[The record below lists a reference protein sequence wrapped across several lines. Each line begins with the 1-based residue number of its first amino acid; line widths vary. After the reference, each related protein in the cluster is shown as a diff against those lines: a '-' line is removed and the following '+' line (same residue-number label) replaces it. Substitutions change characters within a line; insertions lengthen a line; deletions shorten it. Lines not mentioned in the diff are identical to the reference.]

1 MRGQHGQQVA
11 RMHGK
16 NFTWLL
22 RHRVRG
28 ALFAVKSGNF
38 ANGVA
43 GAEKVEDHLPGIR
56 RHVGN
61 FDAAGQE
68 HHQAIAG
75 FTPPAQH
82 VALGVFLRMTSR
94 YDRVER
100 AVREP
105 AKKRVVS
112 EEGTNSSQ
120 YGRCH
125 VRSPVSLGQAGHRPR
140 PPVLRAPI
148 RRHL

>member
-16 NFTWLL
+16 NFTWFLC
-22 RHRVRG
+22 RRVRG
-28 ALFAVKSGNF
+28 ALFAIKSGNF

-43 GAEKVEDHLPGIR
+43 GTEEVEDHLSSIR

-61 FDAAGQE
+61 LDAAGQE
-68 HHQAIAG
+68 HHQAVAG

-82 VALGVFLRMTSR
+82 VSLGVFLRMTSR

-100 AVREP
+100 AVRQP
-105 AKKRVVS
+105 AEKRVVS
-112 EEGTNSSQ
+112 QERTNSSQ
-120 YGRCH
+120 YSRCH
-125 VRSPVSLGQAGHRPR
+125 VRSPVSLGQAGY
-140 PPVLRAPI
+140 
-148 RRHL
+148 

>member
-1 MRGQHGQQVA
+1 
-11 RMHGK
+11 MHGK

-28 ALFAVKSGNF
+28 TLFAVKCGDF

-43 GAEKVEDHLPGIR
+43 GAEKVEDHFPSIR
-56 RHVGN
+56 GHVRD

-68 HHQAIAG
+68 HHQAVAG
-75 FTPPAQH
+75 ITPPAQH

-100 AVREP
+100 AVRKP

-112 EEGTNSSQ
+112 QEGTNSSQ

-125 VRSPVSLGQAGHRPR
+125 VSSPVNLGQSGY
-140 PPVLRAPI
+140 
-148 RRHL
+148 